1 MKLIDFIDPS
11 NKKERIAR
19 YKEKMNDEIYSFLD
33 SVKCNGEEL
42 VVNQLYEGSNS
53 RNEKL
58 YIDKMCYRINFADN
72 PGFQKIA
79 EKLRGEIRVA
89 VGYDIEVRVIVPSMN
104 MLSNYNN
111 YINDVVNSKMNNT
124 DIHTWGTTDLWI
136 EPQVITKR
144 VMTVPTAIK
153 YIQKFLDFSVDSIQK
168 GLAWSQSKEIQDVIE
183 FTYQKK
189 LVIRDYNDKI
199 GKLGNE
205 RNQIENEL
213 ETYNKKLI
221 ENFKK
226 EREMM
231 KDFQV

>member
-1 MKLIDFIDPS
+1 MKLNDLIDPS
-11 NKKERIAR
+11 NTKQRIAR

-33 SVKCNGEEL
+33 SFKCNGEEL
-42 VVNQLYEGSNS
+42 VVNQLYDGGTGHG
-53 RNEKL
+53 KI

-79 EKLRGEIRVA
+79 EKLRGDIRIS
-89 VGYDIEVRVIVPSMN
+89 VGYDIEVRVRVPSMN

-111 YINDVVNSKMNNT
+111 YINDVVTSKLNNT
-124 DIHTWGTTDLWI
+124 DIHTWGTTDMWI

-144 VMTVPTAIK
+144 VMTVPTATK
-153 YIQKFLDFSVDSIQK
+153 YIQKFIDFSVDTIQK
-168 GLAWSQSKEIQDVIE
+168 GLTWSQSKEIQDVIE

-189 LVIRDYNDKI
+189 LIIKDYDNKI
-199 GKLGNE
+199 GKLCTE
-205 RNQIENEL
+205 RNQIEREL
-213 ETYNKKLI
+213 DTYNSKLM

>member
-1 MKLIDFIDPS
+1 MKLNDLIDPS
-11 NKKERIAR
+11 NTKQRIAR
-19 YKEKMNDEIYSFLD
+19 YREKINDEIYSFLD
-33 SVKCNGEEL
+33 SFKCNGEEL
-42 VVNQLYEGSNS
+42 VVNQLYDGGTGHG
-53 RNEKL
+53 KI

-79 EKLRGEIRVA
+79 EKLRGDIRIS
-89 VGYDIEVRVIVPSMN
+89 VGYDIEVRVRVPSMN

-111 YINDVVNSKMNNT
+111 YINDVVTSKLNNT

-144 VMTVPTAIK
+144 VMTVPTATK
-153 YIQKFLDFSVDSIQK
+153 YIQKFIDFSVDTIQK
-168 GLAWSQSKEIQDVIE
+168 GLTWSQSKEIQDVIE

-189 LVIRDYNDKI
+189 LVIKDYDNKI
-199 GKLGNE
+199 GKLCNE
-205 RNQIENEL
+205 RNQIEKEL
-213 ETYNKKLI
+213 NTYNSKLI

>member
-1 MKLIDFIDPS
+1 MKLNDLIDPS
-11 NKKERIAR
+11 NTKQRIAR

-33 SVKCNGEEL
+33 SFKCNGEEL
-42 VVNQLYEGSNS
+42 VVNQLYDGGSDHG
-53 RNEKL
+53 KI

-79 EKLRGEIRVA
+79 EKLRGDIRVA
-89 VGYDIEVRVIVPSMN
+89 VGYDIEVRVRVPSMN

-111 YINDVVNSKMNNT
+111 YINDVVRSKLNNT

-144 VMTVPTAIK
+144 VMTVPTATK
-153 YIQKFLDFSVDSIQK
+153 YIQKFIDFSVDTIQK
-168 GLAWSQSKEIQDVIE
+168 GLTWSQSKEIQDVIE

-189 LVIRDYNDKI
+189 LVIKDYDNKI
-199 GKLGNE
+199 GKLCTE
-205 RNQIENEL
+205 RNQIEREL
-213 ETYNKKLI
+213 DTYNSKLM

-231 KDFQV
+231 KDFQM